1 MPSPSSTVTP
11 NVGWHILKDTPAST
25 AFDSTGEAAGLEN
38 PSYDLQVGLASDP
51 GRVRARNEDTSLAL
65 QFMLAQQGQPPLPLG
80 FFIMADGMGGH
91 AEGQQASVLAVHTV
105 SKHIISQVH
114 LPLLSALDR
123 AVAPAPVNEVLESSM
138 RIAHETLLRRLPG
151 AGTTVTMAL
160 VLGDDLYIAHVGDSR
175 AYLGER
181 GQLRCLTRDHSMAA
195 RLLEMGQAASDV
207 AALQRNILYKALG
220 QGSRVDP
227 DILHHELDPGQYL
240 LLCCDGLWG
249 TVTDAEISAIVDRSA
264 TPGIAC
270 RDLVA
275 RASENGGEDNISVII
290 AARGWP
296 LPAH

>member
-1 MPSPSSTVTP
+1 M
-11 NVGWHILKDTPAST
+11 KDTAASI
-25 AFDSTGEAAGLEN
+25 AFDSIGKAPGPEN

-51 GRVRARNEDTSLAL
+51 GRIRARNEDTSFAL
-65 QFMLAQQGQPPLPLG
+65 QFMLAQEGRPPFPLG
-80 FFIMADGMGGH
+80 LFIIADGMGGH
-91 AEGQQASVLAVHTV
+91 VEGQQASVLAVHTV
-105 SKHIISQVH
+105 SKHVINQVH
-114 LPLLSALDR
+114 LPLLSAQDR
-123 AVAPAPVNEVLESSM
+123 AVAPAPINEVLESSM
-138 RIAHETLLRRLPG
+138 QIAHETLLRRLPG

-181 GQLRCLTRDHSMAA
+181 GRLRPLTRDHSMAA
-195 RLLEMGQAASDV
+195 RMLEMGQTASDV
-207 AALQRNILYKALG
+207 AALQRNVLYKAVG

-227 DILHHELDPGQYL
+227 DILYHELDPGQYL

-249 TVTDAEISAIVDRSA
+249 KVSDAAISAIVDGSA